1 MARAAC
7 ILQPHE
13 QIPSRHAAEPG
24 AAARPGVSTVS
35 RVLNGSEDDAR
46 GAAAAP
52 SSVSARWRPSCA
64 TRPIRRRQP
73 QDPPQP
79 QHRRAGAAPVR
90 HGAGHDL
97 RRRGRS
103 RRRTRYLTFVSNT
116 QDQPDKQRKL
126 IDMAVARRVDGL
138 ILGDAH
144 SGPDASPIRCWR
156 SWPRARA
163 LRAGQPPCR
172 RALRGNLTTSRAA
185 ASLRAICWTWA
196 IAASR

>member
-1 MARAAC
+1 M
-7 ILQPHE
+7 
-13 QIPSRHAAEPG
+13 
-24 AAARPGVSTVS
+24 STVS

-46 GAAAAP
+46 GAPPGTVERIRALAAELRYQANPHAASLKTRRSRSIGVLVPRLSDMVLATIYEGVDEAAAE
-52 SSVSARWRPSCA
+52 
-64 TRPIRRRQP
+64 
-73 QDPPQP
+73 
-79 QHRRAGAAPVR
+79 
-90 HGAGHDL
+90 HG
-97 RRRGRS
+97 
-103 RRRTRYLTFVSNT
+103 YLTFVSNT

-144 SGPDASPIRCWR
+144 TARTPAQSAAGGAG
-156 SWPRARA
+156 RARRA